1 MSKLQRGFTL
11 IELMIVLSILATVSF
26 FYFQE
31 QQEQR
36 IFEKSIS
43 QAKRIEDVLIKAG
56 ERYQV
61 NAKAGGGITPSYFPS
76 SIQVLLNEGYLS
88 NCTAAQHAAGVCAPM
103 TYTLWGEVIT
113 SRAYGVGGNPSIPR
127 FEITIPLAQ
136 VPIQQRD
143 QVASIM
149 LERLPFGRVSG
160 NNIITEIGRPG
171 TEIAH
176 DGFYLLDGSRPLTG
190 DMQAAGKA
198 IENVKDISISGLTNR
213 TVLSGL
219 TWTSVLQNSQVVPLI
234 NCPTGRSNRKVIVT
248 PLSYNKNGKPF
259 NKIGAVMARY
269 DSGKAYVQVWETNN
283 DGSQSWFIPAPQYA
297 SVQVNQSCNK

>member
-1 MSKLQRGFTL
+1 MIKLQRGFTL
-11 IELMIVLSILATVSF
+11 IELMIVLSILATFSF
-26 FYFQE
+26 LYSQD

-36 IFEKSIS
+36 IYEKSIS
-43 QAKRIEDVLIKAG
+43 QAKRIEDLLIKAG

-88 NCTAAQHAAGVCAPM
+88 NCTAAQHASGVCAPM

-127 FEITIPLAQ
+127 FEITIPLAK
-136 VPIQQRD
+136 VPLQQRD

-149 LERLPFGRVSG
+149 LERLPFAKVSG

-198 IENVKDISISGLTNR
+198 IENVRDISINGLTNR

-219 TWTSVLQNSQVVPLI
+219 SWSSVLQNNQSVPLV
-234 NCPTGRSNRKVIVT
+234 NCPPGKSNRKIVVT
-248 PLSYNKNGKPF
+248 ALSYNKNGMPF
-259 NKIGAVMARY
+259 NNIGAVEARY
-269 DSGKAYVQVWETNN
+269 DAGRAYVRVWDN
-283 DGSQSWFIPAPQYA
+283 QLRSWFTPAAQYA
-297 SVQVNQSCNK
+297 SVLVTQSCNK